1 MNKALTSL
9 ISHKL
14 QHLSLPLCIQLDTG
28 DCFGPS
34 NAPVSLHIHRL
45 SALKHL
51 AQGHIGKLA
60 NDIVEGRA
68 DLHGNMRDV
77 MAIATELLAKS
88 PVQAHNTW
96 WAHFFKYS
104 HTLGHHSL
112 PQDAAHIRF
121 HYDVSDDFY
130 ALWLDPRRIY
140 SCAYYRNEHMDLA
153 AAQAAKLDLICRK
166 LYLQADEQVLD
177 IGCGWGGFLI
187 YAAEQYGIWGTGI
200 TLSHNQYAYAQAL
213 IAQKGLQERIT
224 LHLCDYRQ
232 FKAPHLF
239 DKIASIGMFEH
250 VGRTNMTAYFQTLHS
265 FIKPGGLILNHGITA
280 GGTRNKQ
287 LGNGMGDFIEKYI
300 FPGGELLHISDVLH
314 HVADANLEAV
324 DIENLRPHYAKT
336 LWAWSDSLEAALPAA
351 QLALEQNLSA
361 EQALQVLKAYRL
373 YLAGCAMSFEQ
384 AWISLH
390 QLLVSSPNGD
400 VNHGRLRGAQSD
412 YPYTRDGMYLS

>member
-1 MNKALTSL
+1 
-9 ISHKL
+9 
-14 QHLSLPLCIQLDTG
+14 
-28 DCFGPS
+28 
-34 NAPVSLHIHRL
+34 
-45 SALKHL
+45 
-51 AQGHIGKLA
+51 
-60 NDIVEGRA
+60 
-68 DLHGNMRDV
+68 
-77 MAIATELLAKS
+77 
-88 PVQAHNTW
+88 
-96 WAHFFKYS
+96 
-104 HTLGHHSL
+104 
-112 PQDAAHIRF
+112 
-121 HYDVSDDFY
+121 
-130 ALWLDPRRIY
+130 
-140 SCAYYRNEHMDLA
+140 MDLA

-336 LWAWSDSLEAALPAA
+336 LWAWSDSLEAALPDA
-351 QLALEQNLSA
+351 QSALEQNLPA
-361 EQALQVLKAYRL
+361 AQAQQVLKAYRL

>member
-140 SCAYYRNEHMDLA
+140 SCAYYRDEHMDLA
-153 AAQAAKLDLICRK
+153 AAQVAKLDLICRK

-224 LHLCDYRQ
+224 QHLRDYRQ
-232 FKAPHLF
+232 SKAPHLF

-336 LWAWSDSLEAALPAA
+336 LWAWSDSLEAALPDA
-351 QLALEQNLSA
+351 QSALEQNLPA
-361 EQALQVLKAYRL
+361 AQAQQVLKAYRL

>member
-224 LHLCDYRQ
+224 LHLRDYRQ

-336 LWAWSDSLEAALPAA
+336 LWAWSDSLEAALPDA
-351 QLALEQNLSA
+351 QSALEQNLPA
-361 EQALQVLKAYRL
+361 AQAQQVLKAYRL

-390 QLLVSSPNGD
+390 QVLVSSPNGD

>member
-34 NAPVSLHIHRL
+34 NAPVCLHIHRL

-336 LWAWSDSLEAALPAA
+336 LWAWSDSLEAALPDA
-351 QLALEQNLSA
+351 QSALEQNLPA
-361 EQALQVLKAYRL
+361 AQAQQVLKAYRL

>member
-336 LWAWSDSLEAALPAA
+336 LWAWSDSLEAALPDA
-351 QLALEQNLSA
+351 QSALEQNLPA
-361 EQALQVLKAYRL
+361 AQAQQVLKAYRL

-390 QLLVSSPNGD
+390 QVLVSSPNGD

>member
-140 SCAYYRNEHMDLA
+140 SCAYYRDEHMDLA

-232 FKAPHLF
+232 FKAPLLF

-336 LWAWSDSLEAALPAA
+336 LWAWSDSLEAALPDA
-351 QLALEQNLSA
+351 QSALEQNLPA
-361 EQALQVLKAYRL
+361 AQAQQVLKAYRL

>member
-250 VGRTNMTAYFQTLHS
+250 VGRANMTAYFQTLRR

-336 LWAWSDSLEAALPAA
+336 LWAWSDSLEAALPDA
-351 QLALEQNLSA
+351 QSALEQNLPA
-361 EQALQVLKAYRL
+361 AQAQQVLKAYRL

>member
-250 VGRTNMTAYFQTLHS
+250 VGRANMTAYFQTLRR

-390 QLLVSSPNGD
+390 QLLVCSPNCN

-412 YPYTRDGMYLS
+412 YPSTRDGMYLS

>member
-1 MNKALTSL
+1 MNQALTSL
-9 ISHKL
+9 INHKL

-28 DCFGPS
+28 DCFGPN
-34 NAPVSLHIHRL
+34 NAPVRLHIHRL
-45 SALKHL
+45 STLKHL

-60 NDIVEGRA
+60 SDIVEGRA

-77 MAIATELLAKS
+77 MAVATELLAKS
-88 PVQAHNTW
+88 PVQAHNSW
-96 WAHFFKYS
+96 WARFFKYS
-104 HTLGHHSL
+104 HGLAQHSL

-130 ALWLDPRRIY
+130 ALWLDPRRVY
-140 SCAYYRNEHMDLA
+140 SCAYYRDEHMDLA
-153 AAQAAKLDLICRK
+153 AAQTAKLDLICRK

-187 YAAEQYGIWGTGI
+187 YAAEHYGILGTGI

-250 VGRTNMTAYFQTLHS
+250 VGRANMTAYFQTLRR

-287 LGNGMGDFIEKYI
+287 LGSGMGDFIEKYI

-390 QLLVSSPNGD
+390 QLLVCSPDGD

>member
-130 ALWLDPRRIY
+130 ALWLDPRRVY

-336 LWAWSDSLEAALPAA
+336 LWAWSDSLEAALPDA
-351 QLALEQNLSA
+351 QSALEQNLPA
-361 EQALQVLKAYRL
+361 AQAQQVLKAYRL

>member
-60 NDIVEGRA
+60 SDIVEGRA
-68 DLHGNMRDV
+68 DLHGKMRDV
-77 MAIATELLAKS
+77 MAVATELLAKS

-96 WAHFFKYS
+96 WARFFKYS

-140 SCAYYRNEHMDLA
+140 SCAYYRDEHMDLA

-224 LHLCDYRQ
+224 
-232 FKAPHLF
+232 F
-239 DKIASIGMFEH
+239 
-250 VGRTNMTAYFQTLHS
+250 
-265 FIKPGGLILNHGITA
+265 
-280 GGTRNKQ
+280 
-287 LGNGMGDFIEKYI
+287 
-300 FPGGELLHISDVLH
+300 
-314 HVADANLEAV
+314 
-324 DIENLRPHYAKT
+324 
-336 LWAWSDSLEAALPAA
+336 
-351 QLALEQNLSA
+351 
-361 EQALQVLKAYRL
+361 
-373 YLAGCAMSFEQ
+373 
-384 AWISLH
+384 
-390 QLLVSSPNGD
+390 
-400 VNHGRLRGAQSD
+400 
-412 YPYTRDGMYLS
+412 

>member
-336 LWAWSDSLEAALPAA
+336 LWAWSDSLEAVVPDA
-351 QLALEQNLSA
+351 QSALEQNLPA
-361 EQALQVLKAYRL
+361 AQAQQVLKAYRL

-390 QLLVSSPNGD
+390 QVLVSSPNGD

>member
-336 LWAWSDSLEAALPAA
+336 LWAWSDSLEAALPDA
-351 QLALEQNLSA
+351 QSALEQNLPA
-361 EQALQVLKAYRL
+361 AQAQQVLKAYRL

>member
-34 NAPVSLHIHRL
+34 NAPVCLHIHRL

-68 DLHGNMRDV
+68 DLHGNMHDV

-336 LWAWSDSLEAALPAA
+336 LWAWSDSLEAALPDA
-351 QLALEQNLSA
+351 QSALEQNLPA
-361 EQALQVLKAYRL
+361 AQAQQVLKAYRL

>member
-1 MNKALTSL
+1 M
-9 ISHKL
+9 
-14 QHLSLPLCIQLDTG
+14 
-28 DCFGPS
+28 
-34 NAPVSLHIHRL
+34 
-45 SALKHL
+45 
-51 AQGHIGKLA
+51 
-60 NDIVEGRA
+60 
-68 DLHGNMRDV
+68 
-77 MAIATELLAKS
+77 
-88 PVQAHNTW
+88 
-96 WAHFFKYS
+96 
-104 HTLGHHSL
+104 
-112 PQDAAHIRF
+112 
-121 HYDVSDDFY
+121 
-130 ALWLDPRRIY
+130 
-140 SCAYYRNEHMDLA
+140 
-153 AAQAAKLDLICRK
+153 
-166 LYLQADEQVLD
+166 
-177 IGCGWGGFLI
+177 
-187 YAAEQYGIWGTGI
+187 GTGI

-250 VGRTNMTAYFQTLHS
+250 VGRANMTAYFQTLRR

-280 GGTRNKQ
+280 GGTRNQQ
-287 LGNGMGDFIEKYI
+287 LGSGMGDFIEKYI

-324 DIENLRPHYAKT
+324 DIENLRPHYSKT

-390 QLLVSSPNGD
+390 QLLVCSPNCN

>member
-324 DIENLRPHYAKT
+324 DIENLRPHYAQT

-351 QLALEQNLSA
+351 QSALEQNLSA

>member
-250 VGRTNMTAYFQTLHS
+250 VGRANMTAYFQTLRR

-390 QLLVSSPNGD
+390 QLLVCSPNCN

>member
-336 LWAWSDSLEAALPAA
+336 LWSWSDSLEAVLPDA
-351 QLALEQNLSA
+351 QSALEQNLPA
-361 EQALQVLKAYRL
+361 AQAQQVLKAYRL

-390 QLLVSSPNGD
+390 QVLVSSPNGD

>member
-14 QHLSLPLCIQLDTG
+14 QHLPLPLCIQLDTG

-336 LWAWSDSLEAALPAA
+336 LWAWSDSLEAALPDA
-351 QLALEQNLSA
+351 QSALEQNLPA
-361 EQALQVLKAYRL
+361 AQAQQVLKAYRL